1 MVSTLWLWRHPR
13 ATGAAG
19 RCIGRTDLRVDP
31 RRSKRLAHRVRAAA
45 RRHGLPHQVVTSP
58 LARCR
63 AVGAWLARWGWTHVI
78 DERLLELDFGNWDGR
93 AWTTISESEVTAWS
107 ADLLHHRPGGGEPLR
122 GLLDR
127 VQAFCREAPTTTLA
141 ITHAGWMQALQ
152 LLRAASGPISAVP
165 AASWPTPPAHG
176 CLLRVGLEPTTPPP
190 TMNDHPVAGT
200 PPRDHAGGAVPS
212 CPDSMSSPSGSNGSC
227 SGTRS

>member
-13 ATGAAG
+13 ADGATG

-31 RRSKRLAHRVRAAA
+31 RRSKRLAHRVRATA
-45 RRHGLPHQVVTSP
+45 RRHGLPHQVFTSP

-63 AVGAWLARWGWTHVI
+63 AVGAWLARWGWTHVV
-78 DERLLELDFGNWDGR
+78 DERLLELDFGHWDGR
-93 AWTTISESEVTAWS
+93 PWSTVGEAEVHAWS
-107 ADLLHHRPGGGEPLR
+107 ADLLHHRPGGGEPLSR
-122 GLLDR
+122 LLGR
-127 VQAFCREAPTTTLA
+127 VQSFCRDAPPDALA
-141 ITHAGWMQALQ
+141 VTHAGWMQALH
-152 LLRAASGPISAVP
+152 LLRHANGPITAVA
-165 AASWPTPPAHG
+165 AASWPPPPAHG
-176 CLLRVGLEPTTPPP
+176 CLLRISLRPMNPAP
-190 TMNDHPVAGT
+190 TMKNHFVAGT

>member
-13 ATGAAG
+13 ADGAAG

-31 RRSKRLAHRVRAAA
+31 RRSKRLAHRVRATA
-45 RRHGLPHQVVTSP
+45 RRHGLPRQVFTSP

-63 AVGAWLARWGWTHVI
+63 AVGAWLARWGWTHVV
-78 DERLLELDFGNWDGR
+78 DARLLELDFGQWDGR
-93 AWTTISESEVTAWS
+93 PWSMIGEVEVTAWS
-107 ADLLHHRPGGGEPLR
+107 SDLLHYCPGGGEPLSQ
-122 GLLDR
+122 LLDR
-127 VQAFCREAPTTTLA
+127 VQAFCRDAPPHALA

-152 LLRAASGPISAVP
+152 LLRDANGPITAVP
-165 AASWPTPPAHG
+165 AASWPRPPAHG
-176 CLLRVGLEPTTPPP
+176 RLQRIRLGPATPAP
-190 TMNDHPVAGT
+190 TMNLHLLHGT
-200 PPRDHAGGAVPS
+200 PPCDHAGGAVPS